1 MAAQGTSM
9 NATNVLSLYRVIQA
23 TFLGNQTRD
32 VIPIGPFGTLGYPA
46 YAAAGYRSDFRN
58 EHSVWHALPCF
69 GSSFFILALCVPM
82 RTKKV
87 FHGMLQ
93 GLAEV

>member
-1 MAAQGTSM
+1 MDVRD
-9 NATNVLSLYRVIQA
+9 VLSLYRVIQA
-23 TFLGNQTRD
+23 TFLGNKTRD
-32 VIPIGPFGTLGYPA
+32 AISTGPFGTLGYLA

-69 GSSFFILALCVPM
+69 GSSFFISALCVPM